1 MYNNYKKKIYNTNI
15 TMTVKICHMN
25 LSLKKKKKKNL
36 KNDAMYAMLTHPEGH
51 WMIRVIYRLTPEII
65 PASQPT

>member
-1 MYNNYKKKIYNTNI
+1 
-15 TMTVKICHMN
+15 MTVEICHVTFK
-25 LSLKKKKKKNL
+25 LRKKNKNL
-36 KNDAMYAMLTHPEGH
+36 KNDAMYAMLTHPQGH

>member
-1 MYNNYKKKIYNTNI
+1 MQKYAIMIKY
-15 TMTVKICHMN
+15 V
-25 LSLKKKKKKNL
+25 KKKKKLKENL
-36 KNDAMYAMLTHPEGH
+36 KNDAIYAMLTHPQGH